1 MSVLSA
7 SYADTAS
14 YAVNAISA
22 SYISGSAAI
31 VTNLTSSNDANINGL
46 TVGRGNS
53 AVSSNTVLGIDAGRV
68 FSSTTTS
75 NVAVG
80 WRSLYNLNGAGSY
93 ANTAVGVFSLLNNT
107 AGIGNTAVG
116 TSAAVLSIGSY
127 NTAIGVNALAR
138 ASSGDYNI
146 WLGYSAAPGG
156 VFTSGFYNTIIGSQI
171 NLGVSTLSNNIIIAD
186 GQGNIK
192 YRWDATQNN
201 IYGNLAVT
209 GSVTA
214 TLGFTGSLFGTASW
228 AENAIS
234 ASYVSGSAAIV
245 TNLTSSNDALI
256 NGVTVGKGGGSTQYN
271 TAVGISALRSNTT
284 GFQNTAIGY
293 NAMLSNIAGERMV
306 AIGSEALYSNNTG
319 FYNTALGFNALYN
332 NSGGY
337 HNTATGYRS
346 MYSNTSGNYNT
357 AIGLLSLYYNSTG
370 EQNTAL
376 GHRAGYGAVPGTL
389 GNTSG
394 TNNIFIGFQS
404 VGESTTESNRTW
416 IGNTSTTSTW
426 LGGNLI
432 LGSRTNI
439 GYRAQIIQ
447 ADASSG
453 ALLVSGSSIMSGSLI
468 VTQGITGSLFGTSSW
483 AQNAITASHALS
495 AVSASYVSGSSAIIT
510 NLTGSNDALI
520 NGVTVGRGYS
530 STFQNNTVLG
540 ETAFVSNTAGSSNTA
555 VGYLSLTTNTTGQSN
570 TAIGAQALR
579 YNQTATNSTAIG
591 RQALLNITSGQV
603 NIGIGVLAGSSFTS
617 GDYNIHIG
625 TSLGGGLGITNG
637 SYNVILGNQISGLPS
652 TLNNNVIIS
661 DGQGNIKYRWDT
673 IQNNFNGNLVVTGS
687 ITATQNITASNALI
701 TGTVTAQTLIV
712 QTVTS
717 SVIYSSGSNIF
728 GNDITNQQT
737 FTGSVNVTG
746 SLTVNGST
754 IINTTNGYF
763 LPPTMNESQRTSLG
777 VVPVGSIVYQTDG
790 MEGVY
795 VYTSTGW
802 RSLTMV

>member
-1 MSVLSA
+1 MASLTGQRIKDTYQSLLKTNDNGQITSVYKNITDGVGDSSGLYLKDNGVLISGSLTVTEGITGSLFGTASWAENSLFAISSSNSATASSADNFFVRNSITASSILVADTITAKSLVVEIVSSSIVYSSGSNIFGDELIDKQTFTGSVDITGSLSVNGSTAILSDQTSSMSVLSA

-245 TNLTSSNDALI
+245 
-256 NGVTVGKGGGSTQYN
+256 
-271 TAVGISALRSNTT
+271 
-284 GFQNTAIGY
+284 
-293 NAMLSNIAGERMV
+293 
-306 AIGSEALYSNNTG
+306 
-319 FYNTALGFNALYN
+319 
-332 NSGGY
+332 
-337 HNTATGYRS
+337 
-346 MYSNTSGNYNT
+346 
-357 AIGLLSLYYNSTG
+357 
-370 EQNTAL
+370 
-376 GHRAGYGAVPGTL
+376 
-389 GNTSG
+389 
-394 TNNIFIGFQS
+394 
-404 VGESTTESNRTW
+404 
-416 IGNTSTTSTW
+416 
-426 LGGNLI
+426 
-432 LGSRTNI
+432 
-439 GYRAQIIQ
+439 
-447 ADASSG
+447 
-453 ALLVSGSSIMSGSLI
+453 
-468 VTQGITGSLFGTSSW
+468 
-483 AQNAITASHALS
+483 
-495 AVSASYVSGSSAIIT
+495 T